1 MLRNNLFVVLVII
14 FLTLLTGFNYNGF
27 SEEQSIR
34 IKNQKERP
42 ATYYSAKQAF
52 ARLILYLREHKQPQ
66 PESVNLASPT
76 DETIYC
82 DGESGGRPI
91 MPRALVSGWDFTYK
105 DKLGKF
111 HDASLN
117 CWGEVTI
124 TNTEEE
130 VIKDSNMSTIPLN
143 QFVLDN
149 TDAYRVMLNS
159 GADAQ
164 LQYGLAAFFSGILTV
179 KDVNGREKC
188 LIWGSAWCMNND
200 PRFVVAVDA
209 RTGELYRLKGQDTF
223 QPINPQQKTTKKE
236 WNGGYDET
244 SPLAR
249 LDIGY
254 SCEPRAYWDSKIA
267 NFIYNR
273 DLLQEELHKE
283 KSKASR
289 SASSWMTSGIIQ
301 CVLGRW
307 VDAIDDL
314 SRAIQMEPQ
323 TDSLRFYR
331 GLILMAVRDLDNAA
345 SDFQSLPVGDK
356 DRDRSIEY
364 LSILQGKKSREGT
377 AAFTHNI
384 QTDIGRI
391 PLQVWIGPSPLTI
404 PSTHKKSE

>member
-1 MLRNNLFVVLVII
+1 MLRNNTFVVLITI
-14 FLTLLTGFNYNGF
+14 FLTLLTGFNYQGF
-27 SEEQSIR
+27 SEEQSIG

-52 ARLILYLREHKQPQ
+52 ARLILHLRKYEQSQ
-66 PESVNLASPT
+66 PELVNSAFPT
-76 DETIYC
+76 DEIIYYE
-82 DGESGGRPI
+82 GESGGRPI
-91 MPRALVSGWDFTYK
+91 MPKALVSGWDFTYK
-105 DKLGKF
+105 DKLGRF
-111 HDASLN
+111 HDASVN

-124 TNTEEE
+124 TDTEKE
-130 VIKDSNMSTIPLN
+130 VVKDSNTPTIPLN

-164 LQYGLAAFFSGILTV
+164 LQYGAGAFFSGILTV
-179 KDVNGREKC
+179 KDVKERGKC

-200 PRFVVAVDA
+200 PRFVVVVDA
-209 RTGELYRLKGQDTF
+209 QTGELYRLKGEDTF
-223 QPINPQQKTTKKE
+223 QPINPQQKATKKE

-249 LDIGY
+249 INIGY
-254 SCEPRAYWDSKIA
+254 SCDPWAYWNPEMAD
-267 NFIYNR
+267 FIYNR

-323 TDSLRFYR
+323 TNSLRFYR
-331 GLILMAVRDLDNAA
+331 GLILMAV
-345 SDFQSLPVGDK
+345 
-356 DRDRSIEY
+356 
-364 LSILQGKKSREGT
+364 SR
-377 AAFTHNI
+377 
-384 QTDIGRI
+384 
-391 PLQVWIGPSPLTI
+391 P
-404 PSTHKKSE
+404 